1 MIGMSDNSQLKI
13 KMEILS
19 MVNNSEMMCKSFE
32 EIKSS
37 LSMHVSNKFLFRE
50 DQVRAYNGVRFEK
63 TDWSS
68 KNMRRIYFSD
78 CDFYNVN
85 FKSAGFTGSIFKNC
99 KFTGGILDA
108 AIFDECL
115 FFNCNFSGY
124 TLKSTSFCKSEFIEC
139 IMNSMSLDACFFTD
153 VIFNEFEFNKC
164 DISDIIWENAKF
176 LKCLFKDT
184 LLQKLNFEF
193 TYFANNHFDHSSIPF
208 ASIPFVF
215 GGIEYIL
222 NTEDEVYIKT
232 IHPAY
237 EDNKM
242 SKMQYID
249 LLPDLLLFYK
259 KTLNYFPLAN
269 IYLGIGKI
277 QDGIEA
283 IKNGLEFWFNLHN
296 YKIMYYLCELANVYD
311 FSIENRKKIY
321 EIIEKCNC
329 IIQKS
334 DIWDKQKR
342 WNVQKLKM
350 RECLL
355 NSHSIPYVTLEFV
368 TSIEC
373 SNYSLLA
380 DFMQTV
386 EQYLI
391 PSNGYYS
398 LEVRHNSPF
407 DLLYT
412 IFADEQ
418 TLFNAVVGI
427 ITILGVCDQF
437 YSNHLK
443 EKIKFGSNKNTLP
456 ENAQNQVKDKV
467 TKNITNVHY
476 NFYNC
481 NVNGLD
487 LNHFTKQSIG
497 CENPESSGVSQ

>member
-1 MIGMSDNSQLKI
+1 MMNNN
-13 KMEILS
+13 EI
-19 MVNNSEMMCKSFE
+19 VYKSFE

-50 DQVRAYNGVRFEK
+50 DQVRAYNGARFEK

-78 CDFYNVN
+78 CIFYNVN
-85 FKSAGFTGSIFKNC
+85 FKSSGFTGSIFKGC
-99 KFTGGILDA
+99 DFIGGILDA

-115 FFNCNFSGY
+115 FLNCNFNNY

-139 IMNSMSLDACFFTD
+139 KMNFMNLYACFFTD
-153 VIFNEFEFNKC
+153 AIFNGFEFNNC
-164 DISDIIWENAKF
+164 IISDIIWENAKF
-176 LKCLFKDT
+176 LKCRFQNT
-184 LLQKLNFEF
+184 VLQKLNFEF
-193 TYFANNHFDHSSIPF
+193 TYFKENHFEHSSIPF

-222 NTEDEVYIKT
+222 KTQDEVYIKT

-242 SKMQYID
+242 SKTQYID

-259 KTLNYFPLAN
+259 KTSNYFPLAN
-269 IYLGIGKI
+269 IYLGTGKTH
-277 QDGIEA
+277 DGIETL
-283 IKNGLEFWFNLHN
+283 KHGLEFWFNLHN
-296 YKIMYYLCELANVYD
+296 YKIMYYLCELANEYN
-311 FSIENRKKIY
+311 FTIENRKNIY

-334 DIWDKQKR
+334 DSWDKQKR
-342 WNVQKLKM
+342 WNVQQFKM

-355 NSHSIPYVTLEFV
+355 NSQSIPYVTLEFV
-368 TSIEC
+368 TSIE
-373 SNYSLLA
+373 SSSYNLLT

-391 PSNGYYS
+391 PSNGYYN

-427 ITILGVCDQF
+427 ITILGICDQF

-443 EKIKFGSNKNTLP
+443 ERIKFRSNKNILS
-456 ENAQNQVKDKV
+456 EDKQNQVKDKV

-481 NVNGLD
+481 TVNGLD

-497 CENPESSGVSQ
+497 CENPESSGESQ